1 MNKQSRF
8 NASTPLTGNLA
19 GAVSHRAAPATLHT
33 ADASKVS
40 GRAFLDAIGLSSPEA
55 REARREQSR
64 QRCIRAIERGDTY
77 GFPPSLVDE
86 CRQIIADED
95 RGWALAER
103 SAYGM
108 PGVGK

>member
-1 MNKQSRF
+1 MLHRNI

-19 GAVSHRAAPATLHT
+19 GAVSPRAAPATLHT

-64 QRCIRAIERGDTY
+64 QRCIRAIERGDVY

-86 CRQIIADED
+86 CRDLI
-95 RGWALAER
+95 AER
-103 SAYGM
+103 ETDLSA
-108 PGVGK
+108 PVGWNRVEL